1 MLFFSPA
8 LVVDVPQSYQRVAF
22 LSCLEYILPLANSVL
37 NKSLINSRICFNTAK
52 FYFYW
57 VSQVLSVL
65 RCLTMFSVSLISHSF
80 FHAIIV
86 LLLIIHVK
94 DICSWKQQFYI
105 EGDKNVSWHWL
116 FQP

>member
-1 MLFFSPA
+1 MLFFSRA
-8 LVVDVPQSYQRVAF
+8 FVVDVPQSYQRVAF

-57 VSQVLSVL
+57 ISQVLSVL
-65 RCLTMFSVSLISHSF
+65 RF

-105 EGDKNVSWHWL
+105 EGDKNVYWHWL